1 MALPNIPQT
10 PYQGANWPGAGPF
23 STSPAAAHA
32 MLHPERQTT
41 PWAVVDYMGL
51 MQGRNNPY
59 YLMQKYW
66 PAGADQAAALR
77 GLGASEDEGLLAVVG
92 AAIIGA
98 LVVGATIRAVGGYQ
112 AGKAV
117 APDATDYKSYAIAGA
132 VSGLI
137 AGPAGMAAVAG
148 VALYNERGR
157 LWTKWTSSPT
167 RASSRVPRGS
177 TGWESTRRRH
187 RTRCP
192 LRP

>member
-1 MALPNIPQT
+1 MT
-10 PYQGANWPGAGPF
+10 
-23 STSPAAAHA
+23 
-32 MLHPERQTT
+32 
-41 PWAVVDYMGL
+41 V

-92 AAIIGA
+92 SMIIGA

-157 LWTKWTSSPT
+157 
-167 RASSRVPRGS
+167 
-177 TGWESTRRRH
+177 
-187 RTRCP
+187 
-192 LRP
+192 